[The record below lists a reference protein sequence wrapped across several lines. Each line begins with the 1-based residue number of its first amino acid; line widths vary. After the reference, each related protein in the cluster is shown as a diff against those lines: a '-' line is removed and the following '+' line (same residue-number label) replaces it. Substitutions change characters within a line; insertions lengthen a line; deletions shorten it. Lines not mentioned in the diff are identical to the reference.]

1 MNCTEQQ
8 LAISFIKA
16 GLTPLRLQQ
25 TDKRNVNRM
34 AELAG
39 FTGDQLRII
48 FERWDIEGAKKK
60 ARALKK
66 EAV

>member
-1 MNCTEQQ
+1 
-8 LAISFIKA
+8 
-16 GLTPLRLQQ
+16 
-25 TDKRNVNRM
+25 M

>member
-1 MNCTEQQ
+1 
-8 LAISFIKA
+8 
-16 GLTPLRLQQ
+16 
-25 TDKRNVNRM
+25 M
-34 AELAG
+34 AEMAG
-39 FTGDQLRII
+39 FTGDQLRTI

>member
-1 MNCTEQQ
+1 MNYIDQQ

-16 GLTPLRLQQ
+16 GLTPRRLEQ
-25 TDKRNVNRM
+25 TEKRNVNRM
-34 AELAG
+34 AEMAG
-39 FTGDQLRII
+39 FTGDQLRTI

-60 ARALKK
+60 ARDLKK